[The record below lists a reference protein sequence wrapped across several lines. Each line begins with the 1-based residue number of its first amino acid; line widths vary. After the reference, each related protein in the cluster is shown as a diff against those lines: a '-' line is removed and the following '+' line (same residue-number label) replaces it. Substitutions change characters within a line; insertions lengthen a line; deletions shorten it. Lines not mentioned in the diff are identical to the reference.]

1 MGNSKSFVLRFR
13 DIETD
18 DTVKN
23 HQDIIKRNGYTLGGV
38 GGRKRRKEITTNS
51 LTRLS

>member
-23 HQDIIKRNGYTLGGV
+23 HQDIIKKMVTLLVGLVEESGG
-38 GGRKRRKEITTNS
+38 KRSQQIH
-51 LTRLS
+51 